1 MSDRADGGAL
11 MRTHPYG
18 IAVRAAK
25 GVWQGALGIAALAF
39 GALREDVPDWVI
51 WTAPVIVVIA
61 VVGGACISW
70 RQLGY
75 RVGTDDIRVERGLIN
90 KEARSIPYDRIQDV
104 SLSETLLSRLFGL
117 VEVQFETGAGGK
129 EEVTLAYVT
138 AAEGAR
144 LREQVRDARARV
156 SGDGGPARDRGGD
169 GTDGASPPTATE
181 SAQTVFAMDNRRLV
195 TFGAFEFSLL
205 VFAVLAAGFQ
215 QFEFL
220 LSPLIWDDGFWKE
233 IIGQQGEYVAAA
245 GVALAIAG
253 AVLGLGA
260 LLLVGFVTGLVR
272 TILRDYRFLLER
284 TEKGFRRRR
293 GLLTR
298 SDVVMPLHRV
308 QAAIIGTGAIR
319 RLLGWHGLSFVSL
332 ASDKSD
338 ASHVVAPFATMA
350 EIARIVA
357 ITGIDLPDAET
368 RWHRPDARYFTDAA
382 LIGAV
387 PLLLIAAGLAVSPYW
402 PFAAIPVLV
411 AGLIAGS
418 RWLQWRRHRHA
429 LDDAT
434 LFGQVGLLSPELTAA
449 PRIRL
454 HSVEIAQG
462 PLARMRG
469 YARLNFGLA
478 GGKFAIAGI
487 RLDEARAVRARVLN
501 HIAAVDF
508 ARLPR

>member
-1 MSDRADGGAL
+1 MSDMADGGSL

-25 GVWQGALGIAALAF
+25 GVWQGMLGIVALAF
-39 GALREDVPDWVI
+39 GAMRDDVPDWVI
-51 WTAPVIVVIA
+51 WIAPVIIVIA
-61 VVGGACISW
+61 VVGGAWIAW

-75 RVGTDDIRVERGLIN
+75 RVGADDIRVERGLIN

-144 LREQVRDARARV
+144 LREQVRDRRARL
-156 SGDGGPARDRGGD
+156 SGDGNGAE
-169 GTDGASPPTATE
+169 GTSATPATE
-181 SAQTVFAMDNRRLV
+181 AAQTVFAMDNRRLV

-220 LSPLIWDDGFWKE
+220 LSPLIWNDSFWE
-233 IIGQQGEYVAAA
+233 ELIGQQGEYVAAA
-245 GVALAIAG
+245 GIALAIAG
-253 AVLGLGA
+253 AVLGLGT
-260 LLLVGFVTGLVR
+260 LLLVGFVTGMVR
-272 TILRDYRFLLER
+272 TILGDYRFLLER
-284 TEKGFRRRR
+284 TDKGFRRRR

-308 QAAIIGTGAIR
+308 QAATIGTGAIR
-319 RLLGWHGLSFVSL
+319 RLFGWYGLSFVSL
-332 ASDKSD
+332 ASDKSE

-357 ITGIDLPDAET
+357 ITGIDLPDADT
-368 RWHRPDARYFTDAA
+368 RWHRPDSRYFTDAA

-387 PLLLIAAGLAVSPYW
+387 PLLLVAAGLAVSPYW
-402 PFAAIPVLV
+402 LFAAIPVV
-411 AGLIAGS
+411 IAGLIAAS

-434 LFGQVGLLSPELTAA
+434 LFGQVGLLSPELTAV

-469 YARLNFGLA
+469 YARLHFGLA
-478 GGKFAIAGI
+478 GGSFAIAGI
-487 RLDEARAVRARVLN
+487 GLEEARAVRARVLD